1 MVLLYTPKAVRG
13 PNCAFPHL
21 PMPPSIPL
29 TQVNRLEPLI
39 EWEHAART
47 DLETLK
53 AQSESDR
60 ALLALAVSE
69 RNALLRE
76 NDKIIGHYR

>member
-1 MVLLYTPKAVRG
+1 
-13 PNCAFPHL
+13 
-21 PMPPSIPL
+21 MPPSIPL